1 MNDTTTRPS
10 STPNERLL
18 DPRAFVRG
26 RRLFSL
32 LVGLSPFVWVDHWAG
47 AAVAKITLRL
57 YAAAQPVC
65 PGPVAA
71 RHGVRQPTLSWFH
84 IPPNLVGR
92 GGLIAALNQAL
103 SAGAHE
109 TNDPQARI
117 LMQRVLEMDALH
129 VRRRALDLPY
139 EWQTTSGNSRVVL
152 FDERETTQTDVF
164 TPAKERRQRF
174 LEMVQAARLDYPN
187 GEFWLMRSADTG
199 KGGWLSARVSL
210 PSGTRTLNAGHSL
223 RDILVRADIVY
234 VVGAS
239 EGMGALLAGVPVQ
252 VFGSPYYAGW
262 GLTNDHAE
270 MPERTARPTLDR
282 LFDAT
287 FLNFAGYFD
296 PQSHRLGT
304 LESVLDSIELQHAVA
319 ARYAELR
326 HVAGVRFQWWKRPFA
341 TPFLMSGGG
350 SIRWVSDAGQVRKS
364 EHAAIWG
371 GRPADG
377 LAPSVPHVRI
387 EDGFLHSTGLGSDM
401 SPPYSQVIDHLGIYF
416 DASRP
421 SDLTV
426 ILNNAHFTDQELA
439 RAAALRL
446 EIIRAGIT
454 KYNLGRRKPEWQVPI
469 GKRVVLVAGQV
480 ADDASI
486 RLGTS
491 GISTSEALLHEVRI
505 NNPDAFIVYKPHPDV
520 LSGNRVGLIDAAS
533 LADIVDSDAD
543 LLSLIEISDELH
555 TLSSLAGFDALIRGK
570 AVHTYGRPFYAG
582 WGLTIDALPQ
592 SWRERKLSLDMLTA
606 GVFLRYAIYWDWQLQ
621 LFTTPEAIVRQLAQS
636 AARPLG
642 KIYGNR
648 LRPLLKV
655 MRWSRNALHHVAWRR
670 RQYEKGMRTM

>member
-1 MNDTTTRPS
+1 
-10 STPNERLL
+10 
-18 DPRAFVRG
+18 
-26 RRLFSL
+26 
-32 LVGLSPFVWVDHWAG
+32 
-47 AAVAKITLRL
+47 
-57 YAAAQPVC
+57 
-65 PGPVAA
+65 
-71 RHGVRQPTLSWFH
+71 
-84 IPPNLVGR
+84 
-92 GGLIAALNQAL
+92 
-103 SAGAHE
+103 
-109 TNDPQARI
+109 
-117 LMQRVLEMDALH
+117 MQRVLEVDALH
-129 VRRRALDLPY
+129 VRRRTRDLPY
-139 EWQTTSGNSRVVL
+139 EWQTTSGNTRVVL

-164 TPAKERRQRF
+164 TPANERRQRF
-174 LEMVQAARLDYPN
+174 MEMVKAARLEHPD

-199 KGGWLSARVSL
+199 KGDWLSARVSL
-210 PSGTRTLNAGHSL
+210 QSGTRTLSADHSL
-223 RDILVRADIVY
+223 RDILARADIVY
-234 VVGAS
+234 VLGAS
-239 EGMGALLAGVPVQ
+239 EGMGALLAGVPVR

-270 MPERTARPTLDR
+270 MPERIARPTLDR

-287 FLNFAGYFD
+287 FLDFAGYFD
-296 PQSHRLGT
+296 PQYHRLGT

-319 ARYAELR
+319 ARYAELKQ
-326 HVAGVRFQWWKRPFA
+326 VTGVRFQWWKRPFA

-350 SIRWVSDAGQVRKS
+350 SIRWVSDPAQVRKS

-377 LAPSVPHVRI
+377 LAPSVPHIRI

-401 SPPYSQVIDHLGIYF
+401 CPPYSQVIDHLGIYF

-426 ILNNAHFTDQELA
+426 ILNNANFTERELA

-446 EIIRAGIT
+446 EIIRAGVT
-454 KYNLGRRKPEWQVPI
+454 KYNLGRRKPEWHAPI
-469 GKRVVLVAGQV
+469 GRRVVLVAGQV

-543 LLSLIEISDELH
+543 LLSLIEVSDELH

-582 WGLTIDALPQ
+582 WGLTTDALPQ
-592 SWRERKLSLDMLTA
+592 SWRERQLSLDMLTA

-621 LFTTPEAIVRQLAQS
+621 LFTTPEAIVRQLAPS
-636 AARPLG
+636 AARPLS
-642 KIYGNR
+642 KIHGNR
-648 LRPLLKV
+648 LRPMLKV
-655 MRWSRNALHHVAWRR
+655 MRWSRNALRHLAWRR
-670 RQYEKGMRTM
+670 RQYEKGMRAM